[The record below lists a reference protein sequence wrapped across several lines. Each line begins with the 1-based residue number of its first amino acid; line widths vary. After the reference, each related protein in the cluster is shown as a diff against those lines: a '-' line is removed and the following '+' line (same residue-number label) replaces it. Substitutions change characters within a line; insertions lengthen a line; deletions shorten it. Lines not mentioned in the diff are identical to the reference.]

1 MLLLAVGA
9 GAVIACAAP
18 TPTATPA
25 PTATPVRASTAV
37 PVADWD
43 LTNDSTGAALTDLV
57 SGDESTC
64 LEDALGSS
72 YVPFQKKKL
81 FSLSP
86 LLPSSVA
93 MGQQTRFMN
102 TLNDCLTVENQA
114 AVWAWELSVDAG
126 GLGPETRHCIAGV
139 FLESTRPARRYDV
152 MECLTQEQAIALGD
166 GKAHDW
172 CVNRE
177 LRKVDWGREA
187 LQELRSGDRA
197 TLDALDDAHIER
209 VFLIGVACAGE
220 VLEWVGG
227 EALGTV
233 G

>member
-1 MLLLAVGA
+1 MIRFAPVLLALLLV
-9 GAVIACAAP
+9 ACSSP
-18 TPTATPA
+18 T
-25 PTATPVRASTAV
+25 PTATPVRASTAA
-37 PVADWD
+37 PVAGWN
-43 LTNDSTGAALTDLV
+43 LTNDSTGATITDLV
-57 SGDESTC
+57 SGDERAC

-72 YVPFQKKKL
+72 YIPFQKKKL

-86 LLPSSVA
+86 LLPDWLA
-93 MGQQTRFMN
+93 MDQHNRFMN
-102 TLNDCLTVENQA
+102 TLDDCLTVESQA
-114 AVWAWELSVDAG
+114 AVWSWELSVDAG
-126 GLGPETRHCIAGV
+126 GLGAETRHCIAGV
-139 FLESTRPARRYDV
+139 FLDSTQPARRYDV
-152 MECLTQEQAIALGD
+152 MECLTQEQAVALGD

-220 VLEWVGG
+220 VLEWVSG
-227 EALGTV
+227 EALG
-233 G
+233 